1 MKKTL
6 TDRSGEVREITKEDF
21 KRMHPAAEVV
31 PEIVKAYKTGKL
43 HVRGPQKTPTKIQT
57 TIRLSQDVLSFF
69 RITGK
74 NWQTRVNKA
83 LKEYIKAHS

>member
-6 TDRSGEVREITKEDF
+6 TDRNGEVREITKEDF
-21 KRMHPAAEVV
+21 KRMRPASEVV

-43 HVRGPQKTPTKIQT
+43 RVRGPQKTPTKVQT

-74 NWQTRVNKA
+74 NWQTRVDKA